1 MANPIF
7 CTTDK
12 KKKSDLA
19 IHTISLLY
27 HILFSERAIF
37 NLIRQLAY
45 ITLVSNLKWQYKQLK
60 LLKVFLRLFYF

>member
-7 CTTDK
+7 YTTN

-37 NLIRQLAY
+37 NLIR
-45 ITLVSNLKWQYKQLK
+45 
-60 LLKVFLRLFYF
+60 